1 MHGMLTA
8 CSLLMDTGLAPEQV
22 ELATIIRE
30 SGAILLQVIN
40 DILDYSKL
48 ASGSFTVNS
57 TNISIGEIVRALIK
71 ASQPTLKPGV
81 KFYRQMDKR
90 IPKNV
95 NSDPLRYRQVLGN
108 LVGNACK
115 FTENGSISIVTTLQ
129 EETPNS
135 CVVLTEVVDTGIGVP
150 SHAVDALFTP
160 FAQFD
165 SSATK
170 QYKGTG
176 LGLSI
181 CKSLVELMGGTI
193 GYRANEEGGST
204 FWFTTRLTKISGKS
218 HTPTALSSADSD
230 SMHADENALMKQ
242 LLVVEDN
249 LINRTIMVKLLK
261 NYGFKHIDVALHG
274 QEAVNIIKQ
283 KPLAYG
289 LILMDINMPV
299 MDGIAA
305 TKEIRKMGLD
315 VPIIAMTANAL
326 KGDEEE
332 YLAAGMNDYIAKPVE
347 RRGALRTL
355 LKWLHGG
362 SSQWADGEVGV
373 ETPGGSGAPLTAGSG
388 GGTEQAGDR
397 AKRLGDTMI

>member
-1 MHGMLTA
+1 
-8 CSLLMDTGLAPEQV
+8 MDTGLTSEQV

-71 ASQPTLKPGV
+71 ASQPTLRSGV

-90 IPKNV
+90 IPKNL

-108 LVGNACK
+108 LVGNATK
-115 FTENGSISIVTTLQ
+115 FTESGSISIVTTLKQ
-129 EETPNS
+129 EERDAYI
-135 CVVLTEVVDTGIGVP
+135 VLTEVVDTGIGVP
-150 SHAVDALFTP
+150 AHAVDALFTP

-193 GYRANEEGGST
+193 GYRANEDGVGST
-204 FWFTTRLTKISGKS
+204 FWFTTRLSKISA
-218 HTPTALSSADSD
+218 TPSSPSATGEKNSNVSTADTET
-230 SMHADENALMKQ
+230 MHADENALMKQ

-261 NYGFKHIDVALHG
+261 NYGFKHIDVAVNG
-274 QEAVNIIKQ
+274 QEAVNIIKA
-283 KPLAYG
+283 KPLTYG

-305 TKEIRKMGLD
+305 TQAIRNMGLE

-332 YLAAGMNDYIAKPVE
+332 YLSIGMNDYIAKPVE

-362 SSQWADGEVGV
+362 TSQWADGADSGGP
-373 ETPGGSGAPLTAGSG
+373 ETPGTGTTDREELLRRSG
-388 GGTEQAGDR
+388 GRGV
-397 AKRLGDTMI
+397 GDTML